1 MMPQYVQRLGDS
13 SSAPVTACPAV
24 VTQPRLKS
32 LPDVS
37 WVSVLDSQLRN
48 GHYHRT
54 CSSEYSRH
62 LVHFVD
68 MQSISLLDLEG
79 ADNVALG
86 TIVVAELSLSAGSPV
101 ASNLEVDTEP
111 VVKTY

>member
-1 MMPQYVQRLGDS
+1 
-13 SSAPVTACPAV
+13 
-24 VTQPRLKS
+24 
-32 LPDVS
+32 
-37 WVSVLDSQLRN
+37 
-48 GHYHRT
+48 
-54 CSSEYSRH
+54 
-62 LVHFVD
+62 

>member
-1 MMPQYVQRLGDS
+1 M
-13 SSAPVTACPAV
+13 
-24 VTQPRLKS
+24 
-32 LPDVS
+32 S